1 MADTFKIK
9 IAGETQ
15 QFENSMANLNS
26 AMKNLK
32 SEGKSLN
39 NSLKIDPSNANNAK
53 SLYTNLQQQLS
64 VTQEKAKK
72 TKAALEKMDPKV
84 NMSSFVSATNQLRN
98 METETQKLKHQ
109 LDTTFNADHSIKVS
123 IPRVNGAAITTSV
136 SAAATEASDTMAN
149 TFNGGTSRIESMFT
163 SMGEHLKSSMSN
175 PISFIKGGLAGI
187 AGGALLKVGSS
198 IASGIGNGV
207 KDVMGS
213 MQETQ
218 TAANGLKK
226 VMDFTGTN
234 KEFKKTSQSLSQT
247 AIDTN
252 ISTKDADAFA
262 STLLAVGKDSSSTA
276 KLVDAAAKSNQA
288 FGGSGEAFTSVSTA
302 MGQMNSSGKV
312 SAENMNQITDANSA
326 LGAALKSQVFENY
339 QKAGG
344 SAKSF
349 NEATASGKISVND
362 LNTAMMQVGEKGG
375 TAIKTLPDS
384 MDSLKESIS
393 TKLQPAFDFVS
404 QGFAGMVTSA
414 SDWVSNIN
422 FDWLTGILDKLK
434 PLLDPIKKYISD
446 DFGAI
451 GEVFNSIKN
460 TLSKLIGTLMDKAAP
475 GFNKFKKAITPLLKS
490 IGGVFKT
497 LGGVLKTVGHV
508 MSWLVDEI
516 ITPVLMPIFTALGTV
531 LSGFFKVLGDIMNAI
546 TKVINGANNMVK
558 KVGKFFGGLFN
569 SGDVDSKVKNIDNEV
584 NNSSS
589 VSNATN
595 TFNITNTNG
604 LDMMTL
610 ARKIASLIKA
620 GAV

>member
-84 NMSSFVSATNQLRN
+84 NMSSFVRATNQLRN
-98 METETQKLKHQ
+98 METETQKLKQQ

-123 IPRVNGAAITTSV
+123 IPRVNGSAITTSV
-136 SAAATEASDTMAN
+136 SAAATEASDTMAD
-149 TFNGGTSRIESMFT
+149 TFNGGTSRIKSMFT
-163 SMGEHLKSSMSN
+163 SMGEHLKSSMSS

-252 ISTKDADAFA
+252 ISTKDADSFA
-262 STLLAVGKDSSSTA
+262 STLLAIGKDSSSTA

-475 GFNKFKKAITPLLKS
+475 GFNKFKKAITPLLQS

-497 LGGVLKTVGHV
+497 LGDVLKNVGHV
-508 MSWLVDEI
+508 MSWLVDKI

-546 TKVINGANNMVK
+546 TNIINGANKIVK

>member
-39 NSLKIDPSNANNAK
+39 KSLKIDPSNANNAK

-98 METETQKLKHQ
+98 METETQKLKQQ

-123 IPRVNGAAITTSV
+123 IPSVNGAAITTSV

-149 TFNGGTSRIESMFT
+149 TFNGGTSRIKSMFT
-163 SMGEHLKSSMSN
+163 SMGEHLKSSMSS

-187 AGGALLKVGSS
+187 ASGALLKVGSS

-226 VMDFTGTN
+226 VMDFTGAN

-384 MDSLKESIS
+384 MDSFKESIS

-490 IGGVFKT
+490 IGGVFNT
-497 LGGVLKTVGHV
+497 LGDVLKTVGHV
-508 MSWLVDEI
+508 MSWLVDKI
-516 ITPVLMPIFTALGTV
+516 ITPVLMPIFTALGNV
-531 LSGFFKVLGDIMNAI
+531 LNGFFKVLGDIMNAI
-546 TKVINGANNMVK
+546 TKVINGANNIVK

-569 SGDVDSKVKNIDNEV
+569 SGDVDSKVKNINNEV

-589 VSNATN
+589 ISNATN

-610 ARKIASLIKA
+610 ARKTAALIKA

>member
-84 NMSSFVSATNQLRN
+84 NMSSFVRATNQLRN
-98 METETQKLKHQ
+98 METETQKLKQQ

-123 IPRVNGAAITTSV
+123 IPRVNGSAITTSV
-136 SAAATEASDTMAN
+136 SAAATEASDTMAD
-149 TFNGGTSRIESMFT
+149 TFNGGTSRIKSMFT

-252 ISTKDADAFA
+252 ISTKDADSFA
-262 STLLAVGKDSSSTA
+262 STLLAIGKDSSSTA

-475 GFNKFKKAITPLLKS
+475 GFNKFKKAITPLLQS

-497 LGGVLKTVGHV
+497 LGDVLKTVGHV

>member
-84 NMSSFVSATNQLRN
+84 NMSSFVRATNQLRN
-98 METETQKLKHQ
+98 METETQKLKQQ

-123 IPRVNGAAITTSV
+123 IPRVNGSAITTSV
-136 SAAATEASDTMAN
+136 SAAATEASDTMAD
-149 TFNGGTSRIESMFT
+149 TFNGGTSRIKSMFT

-252 ISTKDADAFA
+252 ISTKDADSFA
-262 STLLAVGKDSSSTA
+262 STLLAIGKDSSSTA

-475 GFNKFKKAITPLLKS
+475 GFNKFKKAITPLLQS

-497 LGGVLKTVGHV
+497 LGDVLKNVGHV
-508 MSWLVDEI
+508 MSWLVDKI

-546 TKVINGANNMVK
+546 TNIINGANKIVK